1 MSKAIFLL
9 GFTTLA
15 FGATSLYFRDQA
27 RGEHERVDTL
37 QARVHEL
44 EKAKIARAATTAPAI
59 AQQVPV
65 VDSAPAVFST
75 APPPAPMV
83 TGPAMAMPV
92 TSGMMGFRFD
102 RSRKLMEDPEYREA
116 MRAQQRIMLLERYPD
131 LAAVL
136 HLQPEQKERLLDLLA
151 DQQMRAMSNGP
162 PFRADGTPLDE
173 NQMREFQERIQA
185 QQRDNQAELTA
196 LLGSGGMQQWSEYQN
211 SLGARMQV
219 RQLRSTLEAVG
230 EPLREDQAQS
240 LITAMT
246 AEAQR
251 RNAES
256 ASNAQSAA
264 AMTRSADA
272 TDRAA
277 AFEQMLQRTEQ
288 YNKRVHDAVAPY
300 LSSQQLA
307 SFDASQDRQL
317 VMQRA
322 NLKMLRAQSA
332 AEDRDGA
339 PTANAVFSA
348 GVTMVESPR

>member
-1 MSKAIFLL
+1 MNKAIFLL
-9 GFTTLA
+9 AFTTMA

-27 RGEHERVDTL
+27 RDERERVDTL
-37 QARVHEL
+37 QSRVHEL
-44 EKAKIARAATTAPAI
+44 EKAKSVSAATTAPRI

-65 VDSAPAVFST
+65 VDSAPAVFAA

-83 TGPAMAMPV
+83 TGPATAMPV
-92 TSGMMGFRFD
+92 ASGMMGFRFD

-136 HLQPEQKERLLDLLA
+136 HLQPDQKERLLDLLA
-151 DQQMRAMSNGP
+151 DQQMRGMSNGP
-162 PFRADGTPLDE
+162 PFRADGTPFDE

-185 QQRDNQAELTA
+185 QQRDSQAELTA

-251 RNAES
+251 RNADG
-256 ASNAQSAA
+256 SNAQSAFVA
-264 AMTRSADA
+264 RSGDA
-272 TDRAA
+272 TDRTA

-332 AEDRDGA
+332 AEDRDGG
-339 PTANAVFSA
+339 PTTNAAFSA
-348 GVTMVESPR
+348 GVTMMAEPPR

>member
-1 MSKAIFLL
+1 MNKAIFLL
-9 GFTTLA
+9 GFTSLA
-15 FGATSLYFRDQA
+15 FGATSLYFRDQVH
-27 RGEHERVDTL
+27 GERDHVAAL
-37 QARVHEL
+37 HSQIHEL
-44 EKAKIARAATTAPAI
+44 EKAKRAPAVTAASTL
-59 AQQVPV
+59 AQQVAV
-65 VDSAPAVFST
+65 VNSAPAVLPAT
-75 APPPAPMV
+75 PPASMV
-83 TGPAMAMPV
+83 AVPATAMPV
-92 TSGMMGFRFD
+92 ASGMMGFRFD
-102 RSRKLMEDPEYREA
+102 RSRKLMEEPEYREA
-116 MRAQQRIMLLERYPD
+116 MRAQQRVMLLERYPD

-136 HLQPEQKERLLDLLA
+136 HLQPDQKERLLDLLA
-151 DQQMRAMSNGP
+151 DQQMRGMTNAP

-173 NQMREFQERIQA
+173 NQRREFQERIQA

-251 RNAES
+251 RNAEPG
-256 ASNAQSAA
+256 SNAQTV
-264 AMTRSADA
+264 AMTRSVDA
-272 TDRAA
+272 TDRTA

-332 AEDRDGA
+332 AEDRDGG
-339 PTANAVFSA
+339 PTTNAVFSA
-348 GVTMVESPR
+348 GVTMAVEPPR

>member
-1 MSKAIFLL
+1 MNKAIFLL
-9 GFTTLA
+9 GFTSLA

-27 RGEHERVDTL
+27 RGERERVDTL

-44 EKAKIARAATTAPAI
+44 EKTKTAPAATTAPAI
-59 AQQVPV
+59 AQQVAV
-65 VDSAPAVFST
+65 ADSAPAVFSA

-83 TGPAMAMPV
+83 TGPATAMPV
-92 TSGMMGFRFD
+92 ASGMVGFRFD

-136 HLQPEQKERLLDLLA
+136 HLQPDQKERLLDLLA
-151 DQQMRAMSNGP
+151 DQQMRGMSNGP

-196 LLGSGGMQQWSEYQN
+196 LLGNSGMQQWAEYQN

-246 AEAQR
+246 TEAQR

-256 ASNAQSAA
+256 GNNAQSAVMA
-264 AMTRSADA
+264 RSGDPM
-272 TDRAA
+272 DRVA

-332 AEDRDGA
+332 AEDRDGG
-339 PTANAVFSA
+339 PTTNAMFST
-348 GVTMVESPR
+348 GVTMVAEPPR

>member
-1 MSKAIFLL
+1 MNKAIFLL

-27 RGEHERVDTL
+27 RDELERVDML
-37 QARVHEL
+37 QSRVHEL
-44 EKAKIARAATTAPAI
+44 EKAKNVAAAPTI
-59 AQQVPV
+59 AQQAAIA
-65 VDSAPAVFST
+65 DSTPAVFSA

-83 TGPAMAMPV
+83 TGPATAMPV
-92 TSGMMGFRFD
+92 ASGMMGFRFD

-116 MRAQQRIMLLERYPD
+116 MRAQQRVMLVERYPD

-151 DQQMRAMSNGP
+151 DQQVRGMSNGP
-162 PFRADGTPLDE
+162 PFSGDGTPLDE

-185 QQRDNQAELTA
+185 QQRDSQAELTA
-196 LLGSGGMQQWSEYQN
+196 LLGSSGMQQWSEYQN

-256 ASNAQSAA
+256 ASNAQSTA
-264 AMTRSADA
+264 AMTRSVDA
-272 TDRAA
+272 TDRTA

-332 AEDRDGA
+332 AEARDGG
-339 PTANAVFSA
+339 PVTNAVVSA
-348 GVTMVESPR
+348 GVTMVAEPPR